1 MHPEGKTLLCRF
13 IRWLA
18 CACLM
23 TSVLGHADTW
33 NFWGN
38 VYPAN
43 PFAGTAGT
51 QLATDGSNLV
61 YSTYSDGVFRAS
73 FDTKTFSVLPMTGF
87 PLADPFTNPTNGL
100 AVYSVAATPQGTIV
114 IAGAPVWVTTNSIQ
128 FNPPGGSSNTLPVF
142 YWFDET
148 NQIWQPSGITG
159 HTYPYTGNVGNFSIA
174 ADGSLW
180 ACSGYYPYA
189 YRSTDGGRNFTAFDI
204 NARVP
209 TNYIPIPI
217 NGISS
222 FGEIFSICAGWNNEI
237 VIGTETGGYLHSTN
251 NGVTW
256 RSLDPNFTSVTS
268 TNPLSRTGDGRVLG
282 RDKYGNF
289 ICANTL
295 TIQSAAQTNW
305 SNVKFIGWRPK
316 DNSVFPATNG
326 FNGFVGTGSIVT
338 TLSGQSFIFEPQNY
352 LLHGGVYRSSN
363 GRDWTQFNAGTGLDT
378 PFATNIL
385 TNAII
390 PLGPGNCITAWSN
403 TVYIGVNQTIYSFD
417 ATVIPNRPPVGQ
429 PQNLNLYENS
439 ATNLTLVAAN
449 TDGDAVNFTI
459 LTQPKTG
466 SISGTPPDLIY
477 TPSNNYTGLDHFSFV
492 CDDGKATSAP
502 VFVNFF
508 VNHATNTPS
517 SVSLTSPASGQV
529 FIAPATINLLASASD
544 PDGIT
549 QVFFYHE
556 NSDLGI
562 TNVLAPPYSVT
573 LSNVPAGEYVF
584 SARAFDGKGARTWST
599 PVRVMVLPSVPA
611 LNIQRGNDGNQT
623 ITWPS
628 DLDGFF
634 LESAPDLSGP
644 WTLWSDAPLYLPNG
658 QTVTVPPA
666 DQQFFRLMRP

>member
-1 MHPEGKTLLCRF
+1 LFAALPV
-13 IRWLA
+13 
-18 CACLM
+18 
-23 TSVLGHADTW
+23 SADSW
-33 NFWGN
+33 SIWGR
-38 VYPAN
+38 VFPAN
-43 PFAGTAGT
+43 PLAGGAGS
-51 QLATDGSNLV
+51 QLATDGTNLV
-61 YSTYSDGVFRAS
+61 YSTLADGVFRAPL
-73 FDTKTFSVLPMTGF
+73 DTKLFSALPMTGF
-87 PLADPFTNPTNGL
+87 PLADPVTNPTNGL
-100 AVYSVAATPQGTIV
+100 VVSAVAATPQGTIV
-114 IAGAPVWVTTNSIQ
+114 IAGSPVWVTTNSVT

-180 ACSGYYPYA
+180 TCSGYYPYA
-189 YRSTDGGRNFTAFDI
+189 YRSTDGGKNFTAFDI

-403 TVYIGVNQTIYSFD
+403 KVFIGVSQVIYSYD

-439 ATNLTLVAAN
+439 PTNLTLVAAD
-449 TDGDAVNFTI
+449 TDGDAVNFTVF
-459 LTQPKTG
+459 TQPKTG

-517 SVSLTSPASGQV
+517 SVSLTSPANGQV
-529 FIAPATINLLASASD
+529 FIAPATINLLAPASD

-562 TNVLAPPYSVT
+562 TNVLAPPYSIT
-573 LSNVPAGEYVF
+573 LSNVPAGDYVF

-599 PVRVMVLPSVPA
+599 PVHVTVLPSVPV

-634 LESAPDLSGP
+634 LESAPDLYSP
-644 WTLWSDAPLYLPNG
+644 WTLWPDAPFYLPNG

-666 DQQFFRLMRP
+666 DQQFFRLIRP